1 MQLPPNADL
10 KHLKNQ
16 AKQLLVAHQNGD
28 IEACTRFK
36 NSLPRL
42 AKTSQAEI
50 ANLRVSLQ
58 ETQCVIAKEYG
69 YANWSQLSAAITT
82 KFDNVLKQYADASNL
97 GARKS
102 IHENYSTNKQ
112 DYGQWVFDFYTFPKG
127 SRILE
132 LGCGPAYQWREN
144 AERIDASWNITL
156 SDISPGMLQDAQQN
170 LANIKHDFTYQVIN
184 AQSIP
189 FEDETFDI
197 IIANAMLYHVPNL
210 KQALSEIRRTLKTNG
225 FLYATCGSLSHMKEL
240 WELTHRFDPNTILS
254 RNRAESFGIENGEQ
268 HLKPFFNPI
277 KLHPFLDSL
286 IVPNAKAIVD
296 YVISTNRSSLAEKS
310 PQKFLAFVDQEI
322 ALNGAI
328 HITKGGGLFVAKK

>member
-16 AKQLLVAHQNGD
+16 AKQLLAAHQNGD
-28 IEACTRFK
+28 VEACTRLK

-42 AKTSQAEI
+42 AKISQAEI
-50 ANLRVSLQ
+50 PNTRISLQ
-58 ETQCVIAKEYG
+58 EAQCVIAKEYG
-69 YANWSQLSAAITT
+69 FANWSQLSAATTT

-112 DYGQWVFDFYTFPKG
+112 DYGQWKFDFYNFPPK

-132 LGCGPAYQWREN
+132 LGCGPGYQWREN
-144 AERIDASWNITL
+144 SERIDPSWNVTL
-156 SDISPGMLQDAQQN
+156 ADISPGMLQDAQHN
-170 LANIKHDFTYQVIN
+170 LAQLDHDFTYQIVD

-189 FEDETFDI
+189 FENETFDI

-210 KQALSEIRRTLKTNG
+210 KQALSEIHRTLKTNG
-225 FLYATCGSLSHMKEL
+225 SLYATCGSLSHMKEL

-254 RNRAESFGIENGEQ
+254 RNRAESFGIENGRQ
-268 HLKPFFNPI
+268 HLESFFDSVTQ
-277 KLHPFLDSL
+277 HPFIDSL
-286 IVPNAKAIVD
+286 IVPDAKALVD
-296 YVISTNRSSLAEKS
+296 YVISTNRSSLVEKN

-322 ALNGAI
+322 TSNGAI
-328 HITKGGGLFVAKK
+328 HITKGGGLFVAQK